1 MALTK
6 ITQYLNDGSKKLK
19 DSKNEITKRGK
30 IGGGWGWRR
39 DSRALGKDL
48 DIEQF
53 FFFSKTVLE

>member
-48 DIEQF
+48 EQCVGGF
-53 FFFSKTVLE
+53 GVI

>member
-39 DSRALGKDL
+39 DSRALGKNL
-48 DIEQF
+48 VQCVGGFGVIEG
-53 FFFSKTVLE
+53 